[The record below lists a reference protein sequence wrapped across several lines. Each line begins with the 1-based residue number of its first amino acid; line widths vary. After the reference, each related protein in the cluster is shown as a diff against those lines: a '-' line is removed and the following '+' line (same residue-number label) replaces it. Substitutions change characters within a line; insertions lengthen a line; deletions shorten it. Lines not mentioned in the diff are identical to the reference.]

1 MLSSNC
7 NPRGTSMTQLL
18 VKGEIQWPTD
28 YLSLAGWK
36 YQTQEAHLP
45 AFIHRLSPIDHGK
58 NILTI

>member
-1 MLSSNC
+1 
-7 NPRGTSMTQLL
+7 MTQLL